1 MGVFAIVN
9 ESCYSSNKSSEACN
23 QYWKSRANKETE
35 NIYRG
40 KGFVIQLTL
49 ATLSVTSLSAGISF
63 RPVFA

>member
-9 ESCYSSNKSSEACN
+9 ESCYSSNKSTEACN

-49 ATLSVTSLSAGISF
+49 ATLSVTCH
-63 RPVFA
+63 

>member
-9 ESCYSSNKSSEACN
+9 ESCYSSNKSSETCN

-40 KGFVIQLTL
+40 KGKGFVTQLTL
-49 ATLSVTSLSAGISF
+49 ATLSVTCH
-63 RPVFA
+63 